1 MSGRERTEN
10 RAVKT
15 LAVLSEIS
23 EAMLGLRAVGCL
35 LEEYKAISSAVHGN
49 KSMQRKHSTLW
60 RIQGSFIHSTRFYS
74 YFALSSYR
82 PTTTILVK
90 KIATTQ
96 STVLVVSRLW
106 VLSRSGSILTLG
118 LSLSHVSWVTIT
130 GTVTRDCQRIETLSN
145 WPERR
150 PQGGFRLSLPP
161 PSPPLQ
167 SSLTQWSLLV
177 LCCSPSPS
185 RGVV

>member
-23 EAMLGLRAVGCL
+23 EAMLGLSAVGCL

-49 KSMQRKHSTLW
+49 KSMQREHSTLW

-106 VLSRSGSILTLG
+106 VLSSSGSTLTLG
-118 LSLSHVSWVTIT
+118 LSLSYVS
-130 GTVTRDCQRIETLSN
+130 
-145 WPERR
+145 
-150 PQGGFRLSLPP
+150 
-161 PSPPLQ
+161 
-167 SSLTQWSLLV
+167 
-177 LCCSPSPS
+177 
-185 RGVV
+185 